1 MQYICLVGFGGE
13 SAMNN
18 FYKNCLEGTA
28 HKCTAGTFRKKRS
41 RGRAMVGTWL
51 AGQRPGPAEPVAG
64 TARLCDIR
72 VEGRSVSGLRP
83 DSLHPVPCIGW
94 VAHTDAQ
101 CACCWGSWLVLAG
114 STARVAHLG
123 RQHTSMPSGSGML
136 PGPALRAHRA
146 RRDHR
151 ALGLVAPFPVGLA
164 CPWLAVAPRST
175 AGSRP

>member
-1 MQYICLVGFGGE
+1 MKLRRKARAGSGEASGSTHPQACLATRVKAWNECSKTIEF
-13 SAMNN
+13 MNQ
-18 FYKNCLEGTA
+18 LS
-28 HKCTAGTFRKKRS
+28 RKRKS

-51 AGQRPGPAEPVAG
+51 AGQRPGPAEPAAG

-94 VAHTDAQ
+94 AAHTAAH

-114 STARVAHLG
+114 STARVALLG

-136 PGPALRAHRA
+136 PGPALRAPRA
-146 RRDHR
+146 RRGHR
-151 ALGLVAPFPVGLA
+151 ALGLVVPYPVGFA
-164 CPWLAVAPRST
+164 CP
-175 AGSRP
+175 